1 VAIRIFHAER
11 DYVEVPLVE
20 GGLSARVVVWPG
32 VGARRASFHY
42 VSYEAGQSSVPHA
55 HPASE
60 DVFYVVEGEGS
71 LVEYLDDRPVAEH
84 PVGPGSV
91 VFVEPGTVHQVRAAT
106 PLVNVGGPCPP
117 DEAFYRRFGLR
128 W

>member
-1 VAIRIFHAER
+1 MAIRIFHVDR
-11 DYVEVPLVE
+11 DFVEVPLVQ
-20 GGLSARVVVWPG
+20 GALSARVVVWPG

-42 VSYEAGQSSVPHA
+42 VAYEAGQSSVPHS

-60 DVFYVVEGEGS
+60 DVFYIVEGEGS
-71 LVEYLDDRPVAEH
+71 MVEYRSGREVSEQPI
-84 PVGPGSV
+84 GPGSV
-91 VFVEPGTVHQVRAAT
+91 VFVEPGTEHQVRART

-117 DEAFYRRFGLR
+117 DEAFYRRFGLS